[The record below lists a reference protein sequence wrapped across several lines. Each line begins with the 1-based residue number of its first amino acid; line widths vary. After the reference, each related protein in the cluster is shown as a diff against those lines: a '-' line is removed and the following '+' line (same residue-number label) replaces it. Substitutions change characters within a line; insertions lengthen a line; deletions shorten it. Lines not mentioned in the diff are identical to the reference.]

1 MIEYFWGYNLTEL
14 RMALY
19 ELRRLF
25 IRLSFLH
32 RVFNRTPVRFLITK
46 LHNRENCSCLLS
58 VPCFRCLRLFFGNV
72 IKGYGSMPGY
82 GVRTEVRVICK
93 IFLYEKIDKH
103 RTKMALYNS
112 QLYAILAQED
122 TKAWHYKLKIE

>member
-1 MIEYFWGYNLTEL
+1 
-14 RMALY
+14 
-19 ELRRLF
+19 
-25 IRLSFLH
+25 
-32 RVFNRTPVRFLITK
+32 
-46 LHNRENCSCLLS
+46 
-58 VPCFRCLRLFFGNV
+58 
-72 IKGYGSMPGY
+72 MPGY

-122 TKAWHYKLKIE
+122 TKAWHYTLKIE